1 MFPGLHPTTMMSTVG
16 MGGMLAGG
24 VGGLHHGGNTA
35 NHMGGG
41 GPMGNQSHHIG
52 GHRPGHVGHPAHL
65 HGPGQQGG
73 HNQGFGGSHGF
84 AGFNGGGPPH
94 QNSHGGQNNH
104 GIGLVGHHPHG
115 HQVNPS
121 ISKAHLALAGHGHS
135 GFNVKD
141 QHLNN
146 SQAAAL
152 AAAASAM
159 SGLHIGAGAANG
171 GGIGSG
177 PHGSALQ
184 AETSYLHIPNTSVG
198 AVIGTKGSH
207 IRNIIKFSGAN
218 VKIAPNSEDE
228 KETTVG
234 QTAGADGLPS
244 PTDRRVTI
252 IGAPESQWKAQYLI
266 CEKLREEGFA
276 SGLADIRLIVE
287 IMVPS
292 SQVGRIIG
300 KGGANVRELQR
311 VTGALIKLPEQGT
324 STGDEI
330 SVHIVGTFYSVQSAQ
345 RRLRAM
351 VEVALNGGS
360 INIGG
365 GGPLHHP
372 MNGAPAN
379 PHHRD
384 THMIAHGH
392 VVM

>member
-1 MFPGLHPTTMMSTVG
+1 MFPGLPPTAMMSTG
-16 MGGMLAGG
+16 GIGGMIP
-24 VGGLHHGGNTA
+24 
-35 NHMGGG
+35 GGG
-41 GPMGNQSHHIG
+41 GSFHHGAASHLAAMGNHSNSNG
-52 GHRPGHVGHPAHL
+52 GHRPGHGPHGMHPH
-65 HGPGQQGG
+65 QQGG
-73 HNQGFGGSHGF
+73 QNPGFGGSHLT
-84 AGFNGGGPPH
+84 GFNGHHPNSSGGP
-94 QNSHGGQNNH
+94 NNH
-104 GIGLVGHHPHG
+104 GMGLVGHHPHG
-115 HQVNPS
+115 HPAHPAN
-121 ISKAHLALAGHGHS
+121 ISKSNIGPAALS
-135 GFNVKD
+135 GFNIKD
-141 QHLNN
+141 HNLNS

-152 AAAASAM
+152 AAAM
-159 SGLHIGAGAANG
+159 SGLNLGGGSSNG
-171 GGIGSG
+171 GGLGGG
-177 PHGSALQ
+177 PHPSSALQ
-184 AETSYLHIPNTSVG
+184 PETSYLHIPNTSVG

-218 VKIAPNSEDE
+218 VKIAPNGEDE
-228 KETTVG
+228 KESQVA
-234 QTAGADGLPS
+234 QTASSDGLPS

-252 IGAPESQWKAQYLI
+252 VGSPESQWKAQYLI

-324 STGDEI
+324 TTGDEI

-360 INIGG
+360 INIGAA
-365 GGPLHHP
+365 GPLHHP
-372 MNGAPAN
+372 MNGAGPN

-384 THMIAHGH
+384 MHMLGH
-392 VVM
+392 VHGGM